1 MVSGGFKQYLTLKVS
16 VLFICSLHTGHRKG
30 EKKDKIEISVASKFI
45 KQFYR
50 NKETKTKHAQHSIY
64 IFFDVTLL
72 LLFIFCWNK
81 WVKEAKTSL
90 INNKI
95 MNMAP
100 TGAWEP
106 GFMCVLSSLQQ
117 IWPETCQLSV
127 DVKPPALMRRPGSRA
142 IMAACDGGVSYHT
155 NGGHRSRPSV
165 VPRRPS
171 NRLSGLPVS
180 RRPPSRLSSHL
191 IVGRGLICT
200 GDKIRAAA
208 FTRMHA
214 RSFYTPAVDPW
225 CCDMCATASL
235 T

>member
-1 MVSGGFKQYLTLKVS
+1 MDS
-16 VLFICSLHTGHRKG
+16 
-30 EKKDKIEISVASKFI
+30 
-45 KQFYR
+45 
-50 NKETKTKHAQHSIY
+50 
-64 IFFDVTLL
+64 
-72 LLFIFCWNK
+72 
-81 WVKEAKTSL
+81 
-90 INNKI
+90 
-95 MNMAP
+95 

-155 NGGHRSRPSV
+155 NGGRRSRPSL

-171 NRLSGLPVS
+171 NRPSGLPVS

-214 RSFYTPAVDPW
+214 RTHFLHSCRRPVMLWYACNCVTYLDYSFRTFKLKCWELPIFYSLIPW
-225 CCDMCATASL
+225 VRFGDSCTK